1 MIKFQIFDKYKE
13 FIQSL
18 LDLKNIE
25 EVKTDISEKLKYDLK
40 SQIFLIRDFSVKRDI
55 LENSSKSTRDY
66 EFEWKIV
73 KNLKSNIFELN
84 LKTKTHFGSYQINS
98 FYIILSEKDRFILAI
113 GYLSSKDLKRIE
125 AFLESFF
132 PEISNTFLT
141 QNEIKQMI
149 YNLIE
154 KYYSIEY
161 KMITYSKKAI
171 DGKIPRKAVDYI
183 LGDLKTKILELE
195 NEHKSIYTIEL
206 FIFEIEENNIFHFR
220 YNRMNKIIWYK
231 GKADEFINIL
241 NIIYNKIIEK
251 FDYLDKRERKD
262 TSNNDTKPFIL
273 KFNES
278 IFSTKEKI
286 SFFIESFK
294 NFPKCTY
301 AVMHSGNPYLHL
313 MMRDIKDNSSYT
325 LKTISHKD
333 LMICPQIISSNS
345 SLIRILDFISNN
357 IFEYEIVDY
366 DTYLNEIQS
375 IKEN

>member
-154 KYYSIEY
+154 KYYSVEY